1 MGKGVKSFLLLCS
14 VVLLAA
20 TSLHATWVSNGISV
34 SAATYGQ
41 RFPETVSDDAGGAI
55 IVWLDGRSTAP
66 GHGIFAQRVDGWG
79 NALWTPDGVPL
90 YASIYNSYVDPKIA
104 SDGSG
109 GAIVI
114 WGDDRNGGYDLFAQ
128 RIDATGTVQWGAAG
142 VTICNDATT
151 QRNYALTPDGA
162 GGAIIAWQDSSSGSA
177 DIYAQRVDASGAVQ
191 WTAGGVAICTNSFE
205 QHGPCLATDGL
216 GGAIVAWDDHRGGP
230 CDIYAQRVDAS
241 GAVQWTANGK
251 IVCNAVNAQQ
261 DQRIVSDD
269 AGGAIIAWRDY
280 RNSADWLLY
289 AQRIDGSGSIPWA
302 SNGVL
307 VNTTVADMYQMA
319 IASDGWNG
327 AIIVWAQIVSIDQ
340 NLYAQRISYLGTR
353 QWNAGGNTVC
363 DVAGT
368 QHDPVIIPD
377 GNRGA
382 IISWTDWRS
391 GVVQDIYA
399 QKISSS
405 GVREWNTN
413 GVAACADAADQAWSC
428 VASDGAGGAIIAWE
442 DWRTGA
448 SSDIYA
454 QRIERNG
461 YWGYPSPTITSVA
474 DVPLDQ
480 GGLVTVTW
488 QKSRLEAVGAVLI
501 NRYSVWRMLPA
512 TQLQALL
519 ASGAK
524 GADPAMLD
532 GAAVKPIYYISKANG
547 AATGWELLQYV
558 AATNSPTYSSQ
569 VETLFDSTEAD
580 PGLHYFMVMAHKSAQ
595 FDFWESQPDSGC
607 SIDNI
612 APAEPAQF
620 SAEQSYDPIGL
631 ILSWGPGIIGAL
643 AENDFSHYAL
653 YRGTHRSFI
662 PSPESRIYAGP
673 DTTYF
678 DGDWRWDSGFYYKLS
693 AFDVHGNESAFGYLG
708 PNNVTEA
715 ETPKAPAA
723 TFLSQNA
730 PNPFN
735 PATTIQFGLA
745 AQERV
750 TISIFDVSGRLVRTL
765 VDGPRSAGLY
775 KETWDGRDAGGSA
788 VASGV
793 YFYRLRAG
801 TFSET
806 KKMVLTR

>member
-20 TSLHATWVSNGISV
+20 TSLHATWVQNGISIV
-34 SAATYGQ
+34 SQTYSQ
-41 RFPETVSDDAGGAI
+41 RFPKAVS
-55 IVWLDGRSTAP
+55 
-66 GHGIFAQRVDGWG
+66 
-79 NALWTPDGVPL
+79 
-90 YASIYNSYVDPKIA
+90 
-104 SDGSG
+104 
-109 GAIVI
+109 
-114 WGDDRNGGYDLFAQ
+114 
-128 RIDATGTVQWGAAG
+128 
-142 VTICNDATT
+142 
-151 QRNYALTPDGA
+151 DGA
-162 GGAIIAWQDSSSGSA
+162 GGAIFVWQDSRSGTPTWG
-177 DIYAQRVDASGAVQ
+177 IYAQRVDGYGNVLWTLNGIPLYTNIYHAYDYPEIASDGAGGAIVVWGDNRNGNYDLYAQRIDASGAVQ
-191 WTAGGVAICTNSFE
+191 WTAAGVTICAAAADQTGYRIIQDGSGGAVIAWQDGRSGNADIYAQKIDANGSVQWTADGVAICTNSFE
-205 QHGPCLATDGL
+205 QNAPCLDTDGA
-216 GGAIVAWDDHRGGP
+216 GGAIIAWDDHRGGP
-230 CDIYAQRVDAS
+230 SDIYAQRIDA
-241 GAVQWTANGK
+241 GGVAAWTANGK
-251 IVCNAVNAQQ
+251 VLCSAVNAQQ
-261 DQRIVSDD
+261 SQCIVSDE
-269 AGGAIIAWRDY
+269 AGGAIVAWRDY
-280 RNSADWLLY
+280 RNSANSLLY
-289 AQRIDGSGSIPWA
+289 AQRIDGSGAVDWT

-307 VNTTVADMYQMA
+307 VSTSVVDMLRPV
-319 IASDGWNG
+319 IASDDWNG
-327 AIIVWAQIVSIDQ
+327 AIIAWSQQGTVDQ
-340 NLYAQRISYLGTR
+340 DIYAQRISYLGYR
-353 QWNAGGNTVC
+353 QWNAGGNVVC
-363 DVAGT
+363 GATGT
-368 QHDPVIIPD
+368 QDYPVLISD
-377 GNRGA
+377 GARGA
-382 IISWTDWRS
+382 ILTW
-391 GVVQDIYA
+391 QDYRAGIDRNVYA
-399 QKISSS
+399 QKINVN
-405 GVREWNTN
+405 GAPVWTAN
-413 GVAACADAADQAWSC
+413 GVAACAETSDQVYEC
-428 VASDGAGGAIIAWE
+428 IASDGVGGAIVAWE
-442 DWRTGA
+442 DYRNGA

-569 VETLFDSTEAD
+569 VETLFDSTGAD

-708 PNNVTEA
+708 PNDVTDA
-715 ETPKAPAA
+715 ETPKTPAA

-735 PATTIQFGLA
+735 PATTIRFGLA
-745 AQERV
+745 AQGRV

-775 KETWDGRDAGGSA
+775 KETWDGRGAGGSA